1 MSDNTFL
8 THFGN
13 GSHTKLGSG
22 NVAGRLSAGD
32 TEDKLKNSVKILFG
46 EEEAVLQKSS
56 TFNLDN
62 VYGYVV
68 ACQLPRKQRSIL
80 CTYAYRLI

>member
-13 GSHTKLGSG
+13 GSHTKVGG
-22 NVAGRLSAGD
+22 DKVAGRLSAGE
-32 TEDKLKNSVKILFG
+32 TEDKLKNSVKLLFG
-46 EEEAVLQKSS
+46 EEQAVLQKSS

-62 VYGYVV
+62 VYGYVL
-68 ACQLPRKQRSIL
+68 ACQLPRKQWSIL